1 MCFLLRKFFSTCNRM
16 SVVILISLP
25 LMLFFRSI
33 KRTSCAEVSIGQDT
47 TTRVTKVNKLL
58 KFFPIV
64 LPLLLNKIRRENRII
79 LMKRS
84 NLSIPN
90 NTKAK
95 IVRFLCLMTIIKI
108 AILVIYREALT
119 LMIKPQVNT
128 HTQEIQ

>member
-33 KRTSCAEVSIGQDT
+33 KRTSCAGVSIGQVT

-90 NTKAK
+90 NIKAK